1 MQSAIHQYDAAITA
15 TGIDTLSLSSNEEAS
30 QFGEDSFEFIESS
43 ETEEETEIN
52 HVYEDKNR
60 KVSRSLYVG
69 DQIVTLWNIS
79 QINGLVPI
87 ESLMILGLSH
97 LYLIE
102 NYFHSKDG
110 NVIDVEDAPRIGE
123 RDPILQL
130 VNSQSSNILK
140 NDGKLQE

>member
-1 MQSAIHQYDAAITA
+1 MKKRLNY
-15 TGIDTLSLSSNEEAS
+15 
-30 QFGEDSFEFIESS
+30 GEDSFEFIESS

-87 ESLMILGLSH
+87 ENLMILGLSH

-110 NVIDVEDAPRIGE
+110 NVIDVEDAPPE
-123 RDPILQL
+123 LRDPILQL

-140 NDGKLQE
+140 NDGKLHRSKIGAWIS

>member
-1 MQSAIHQYDAAITA
+1 MKKRPY
-15 TGIDTLSLSSNEEAS
+15 
-30 QFGEDSFEFIESS
+30 GEDSFEFIESS

-110 NVIDVEDAPRIGE
+110 NVIDVEDAPPE
-123 RDPILQL
+123 LRDPILQL

-140 NDGKLQE
+140 NDGKLHRSKIGAWIS